1 MNSLRY
7 KDMIQDLVLV
17 GRDPGKF
24 EAKYATLLSA
34 ARARR
39 SCATGS
45 SAIRGA
51 LIETA
56 R

>member
-17 GRDPGKF
+17 GNDPAAF

-34 ARARR
+34 AERQELRD
-39 SCATGS
+39 GLGP
-45 SAIRGA
+45 SAA
-51 LIETA
+51 H
-56 R
+56 